1 MVIDIVEDHEAK
13 LAERIAKMHPARVVT
28 PEEFDM
34 IAKYVTVADELEH
47 EPFMSEDNHEGLVFV
62 GPERAMHA
70 RFGHPAFL
78 KSAILPFRKL
88 WMPSEPCQFEKVRK
102 LIFEL
107 FSETT
112 PSTDF
117 STPQVKAY
125 RPHFVDSHER
135 ALDELVGQELATAK
149 LRTVKQLIDLWIYTH
164 GVHTGKTHKTHE
176 FALADFDEVVTK
188 AGRARFESA
197 FRVSLSLI
205 GQNSYLRF
213 YRILVRP
220 IFDRLIELGHVP
232 NFETHAALKFGP
244 YPKQTDRILLDDPYW
259 HLDKE
264 SEEETF
270 DRLINRWRFLN
281 FGTFFNGY
289 FRARRPALEALKAYE
304 SLDLL
309 LEATGAV
316 ILEAPSP
323 DLSSYS
329 NFYAKGDMNNNGGK
343 VDVYEGKAVH
353 FAERSR
359 AFLNFHYTQLRQAFL
374 AHRKSIPNRTNYWE
388 SDWWGSS

>member
-1 MVIDIVEDHEAK
+1 
-13 LAERIAKMHPARVVT
+13 VT
-28 PEEFDM
+28 PEEFDR
-34 IAKYVTVADELEH
+34 IAKYVIVADELEN
-47 EPFMSEDNHEGLVFV
+47 EPFMSEDNQDGLVFV
-62 GPERAMHA
+62 GEEKAMYA

-88 WMPSEPCQFEKVRK
+88 WMPSEPCQFEKVRN
-102 LIFEL
+102 LVFEL

-125 RPHFVDSHER
+125 RQQFEGSHAR
-135 ALDELVGQELATAK
+135 SLNELVSTEIATAK
-149 LRTVKQLIDLWIYTH
+149 VKTVKQLIDLWIYTH
-164 GVHTGKTHKTHE
+164 GVHTGKTREYHE
-176 FALADFDEVVTK
+176 FELADFDEVVTK

-197 FRVSLSLI
+197 FRVSLNLI
-205 GQNSYLRF
+205 GQNSYIRF

-244 YPKQTDRILLDDPYW
+244 YPKQTDRILLDDPFW

-309 LEATGAV
+309 LKATGAV
-316 ILEAPSP
+316 LLDAPSSE
-323 DLSSYS
+323 LRSYS

-359 AFLNFHYTQLRQAFL
+359 AFLNFHYGQFRQAFL
-374 AHRKSIPNRTNYWE
+374 THRNSIPKRTNYWD
-388 SDWWGSS
+388 SDSWGH